1 MRLYQIFI
9 NYFRKGSNELN
20 NKGLEDKREDKSEV
34 IRKMD
39 EDLLPYGWEKHETE
53 THVTYTKELS
63 ESVSEVFRRLGRA
76 RARFI
81 KM

>member
-1 MRLYQIFI
+1 MRLCHIFSS
-9 NYFRKGSNELN
+9 YFQRRGNELN
-20 NKGLEDKREDKSEV
+20 DKAIEDKTEV

-39 EDLLPYGWEKHETE
+39 EDLLPYGWEKHEAE
-53 THVTYTKELS
+53 THVTYTTELS
-63 ESVSEVFRRLGRA
+63 ESVSEVFRRLERA